1 MKVTIS
7 DLAKYLGLSE
17 ATVSLAL
24 NDKKGVSPRTKKMV
38 LEAAEKLGYTPDYF
52 ARSLA
57 TQQGTSIGLIV
68 PEIENPF
75 YGALTQAIDHYAREK
90 GYQLLLGISDF
101 SIETEEQLIR
111 HFISMRATGIL
122 ISPTYAWHTPESY
135 RELVA
140 AHAKGIIYVGAH
152 YEFNHHYVMTNLME
166 GSFRLTSN
174 LLEKGYSNIVFIS
187 GDPDIVIAKDRLMGY
202 YAAHMQRGLTVSADN
217 VVRAEHFQF
226 EEAYHIT
233 RDLLKREPLPH
244 AIITMN
250 DVMALGVMKAA
261 LEAGLRIP
269 QDLAVAGYDDV
280 LFASLATVPLTTV
293 RQPIREVARIAV
305 EHLLNMDRQEQEER
319 FLQIKITPEIIIRQS
334 T

>member
-1 MKVTIS
+1 MKITIS
-7 DLAKYLGLSE
+7 YLAKYLGLSE

-24 NDKKGVSPRTKKMV
+24 NDKKGVSPRTKKIV

-75 YGALTQAIDHYAREK
+75 YGALTQAIDFYVREK

-101 SIETEEQLIR
+101 SIETEERLIR

-135 RELVA
+135 RELVSA
-140 AHAKGIIYVGAH
+140 NAKNIIYVGAH

-166 GSFRLTSN
+166 GSFQLTSN
-174 LLEKGYSNIVFIS
+174 LLDKGYSNIVFIS

-202 YAAHMQRGLTVSADN
+202 YAAYMQRGISISSN
-217 VVRAEHFQF
+217 VIQAKHFQF
-226 EEAYHIT
+226 EEAYMIT
-233 RDLLKREPLPH
+233 KDLLNKEPLPN

-250 DVMALGVMKAA
+250 DVMALGVMKAV

-293 RQPIREVARIAV
+293 RQPIKEVARIAV
-305 EHLLNMDRQEQEER
+305 EHLLSMDKQEQKDR
-319 FLQIKITPEIIIRQS
+319 FIQIKITPEIIIRQS